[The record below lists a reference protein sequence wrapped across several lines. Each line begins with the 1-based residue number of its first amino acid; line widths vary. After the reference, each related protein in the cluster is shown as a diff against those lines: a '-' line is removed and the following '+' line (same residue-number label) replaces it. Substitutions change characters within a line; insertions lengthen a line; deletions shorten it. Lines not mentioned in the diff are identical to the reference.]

1 LSVYAN
7 AIHSV
12 GAGFVPAAFSPIA
25 KDLKVTKQQA
35 SYLTTSYTLLGGLT
49 PLLITPFS
57 NVYGRKPMYIVSTGI
72 SRCLALHYHSR
83 L

>member
-1 LSVYAN
+1 
-7 AIHSV
+7 
-12 GAGFVPAAFSPIA
+12 
-25 KDLKVTKQQA
+25 
-35 SYLTTSYTLLGGLT
+35 
-49 PLLITPFS
+49 LLITPFS